1 MTLRNPLDPEPPV
14 WRETVGRGFACI
26 EKIRVLN
33 ENLQELRDLAL
44 AALEDGLLISC
55 DEEQLRN
62 TMHAMIDALHT
73 DYQPQRCQL
82 IELAPTSSLLRP
94 DSAPSA

>member
-1 MTLRNPLDPEPPV
+1 MTLRNPLEPELPV
-14 WRETVGRGFACI
+14 WRDTDGEVLACI

-44 AALEDGLLISC
+44 AALEDGLLIGC

-73 DYQPQRCQL
+73 DYQPR
-82 IELAPTSSLLRP
+82 R
-94 DSAPSA
+94 